1 MITEC
6 VDWLL
11 KMSQRPTAAC
21 LLDYQDHADKDLPWV
36 LQQIA
41 ENPEVYRKLH
51 DTKVKDLF
59 PFNLHDMVESSSMSS
74 QSDIIRWSPHGRAFR
89 VYDKDRLVNELLPRY
104 LKRQTKFASFQRQLN
119 MYGFLKLLGDH
130 SDKGGYYHPLFL
142 RGRPALS
149 KLIFRNEESESK
161 VRRKWDPTTEPDF
174 LQMPPV
180 SDIVSGPA
188 VGSSALTPPSSIDYA
203 TSSTLSRPPSFWS
216 HAGNSHQ
223 SAQPSH
229 HGDYY
234 QSHHA
239 ESAPAN
245 LGATGWPAPSSKVE
259 RVAYSAASH
268 GHVSYPAQPTRFQMT
283 PPAFLDPNQQR
294 SSLSIHDQSVSP
306 LKLDTGTAT
315 SVSAALSPTA
325 LAPAAS
331 LVPRCLP
338 PPLEAQLAQSTESR
352 LSDST
357 APALA
362 LLQYINAHDGRG
374 TNRPS
379 SKPDPPAARDVSLD
393 VNNSLNA
400 PNVIQCKRKKD
411 DSWWPDI
418 ADHSLHD
425 DGDLAL
431 DCGSAFSDDDETLA

>member
-1 MITEC
+1 
-6 VDWLL
+6 
-11 KMSQRPTAAC
+11 
-21 LLDYQDHADKDLPWV
+21 
-36 LQQIA
+36 
-41 ENPEVYRKLH
+41 
-51 DTKVKDLF
+51 
-59 PFNLHDMVESSSMSS
+59 
-74 QSDIIRWSPHGRAFR
+74 

-180 SDIVSGPA
+180 TDIVSGPA
-188 VGSSALTPPSSIDYA
+188 MGSSAPTPPSSIDFA
-203 TSSTLSRPPSFWS
+203 TPPTLHETEAYSSHTMRGSSTLSRPPSLWS
-216 HAGNSHQ
+216 HTSSSHQ
-223 SAQPSH
+223 PGQPSH

-234 QSHHA
+234 QSHHP

-245 LGATGWPAPSSKVE
+245 LGATGWPAPSPELE

-268 GHVSYPAQPTRFQMT
+268 GHVLYPAQPTRFQMT
-283 PPAFLDPNQQR
+283 LPAFLDPNQQR

-331 LVPRCLP
+331 LVPCSLP

-362 LLQYINAHDGRG
+362 SLQYINAYDGGG

-379 SKPDPPAARDVSLD
+379 SKKDPPAARDMSLV

-400 PNVIQCKRKKD
+400 PNVTQRKRKKD